1 MHPYEFAPQH
11 WCGVPPTGRHTM
23 FTHHPDPTPFVSSL
37 TTSRRVDVTPH
48 ALALALE
55 TAILSTRAPEGE
67 SPNPIAIDLNF
78 GAQGRGAVT
87 FCCQETGISE
97 RRPLRAQRRSYWEL
111 TAATEDDGRTHGE
124 TRTPA
129 FALTLALTPILHSGR
144 SIATR
149 IGMSLHLVHEPWWPH
164 DLTDTL
170 MSLANTWHRCIAER
184 AQSTA

>member
-1 MHPYEFAPQH
+1 
-11 WCGVPPTGRHTM
+11 M

-48 ALALALE
+48 ALAHALE
-55 TAILSTRAPEGE
+55 AAFLSTRTPEGA
-67 SPNPIAIDLNF
+67 SSNPIAIDLSV
-78 GAQGRGAVT
+78 GTQGRGAIT

-97 RRPLRAQRRSYWEL
+97 RRPLQAQRRSHWEL
-111 TAATEDDGRTHGE
+111 TVATEGDGRTHGE
-124 TRTPA
+124 TRAPA

-149 IGMSLHLVHEPWWPH
+149 IGMSLHLVHEPWWPA

-170 MSLANTWHRCIAER
+170 ASLANTWHRCIAER
-184 AQSTA
+184 TQSTA